1 MEFTMGMGFFWDL
14 MQQSQ
19 ISEQRDQ
26 AQNLESRVACLETEL
41 YKTRVILYKLL
52 VRLEEKFGED
62 IDGDGK
68 IG

>member
-1 MEFTMGMGFFWDL
+1 MGLFWDL

-19 ISEQRDQ
+19 ISEQSDR
-26 AQNLESRVACLETEL
+26 AQSLESRISSLENEL
-41 YKTRVILYKLL
+41 YQTRVILYKLI
-52 VRLEEKFGED
+52 VKLEEKFGED